1 MKVSMIPNL
10 NAVRDAVAFRMDWV
24 ADQHNDEVVA
34 AEEIREL
41 REALEYLDALARG
54 EEAS

>member
-1 MKVSMIPNL
+1 MIPNL